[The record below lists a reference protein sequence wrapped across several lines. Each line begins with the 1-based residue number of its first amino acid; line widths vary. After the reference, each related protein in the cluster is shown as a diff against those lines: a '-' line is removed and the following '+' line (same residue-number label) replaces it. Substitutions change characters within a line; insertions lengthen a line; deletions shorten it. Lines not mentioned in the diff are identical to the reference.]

1 MNQVHLK
8 GIHNITKVL
17 ITFSWVKS
25 HHSQKF
31 ERNILGHVCF
41 EKVPTIAKDLKKY
54 GSFLLTK
61 IIIHI
66 KIVIYIIKHTN
77 VCLL

>member
-1 MNQVHLK
+1 MNQAHLK
-8 GIHNITKVL
+8 GMHNIAKVL

-31 ERNILGHVCF
+31 ERNIFRKVCF
-41 EKVPTIAKDLKKY
+41 ERVPTIAKDLKKY

-61 IIIHI
+61 ITIHI
-66 KIVIYIIKHTN
+66 KILIHIIEHTN
-77 VCLL
+77 VCLV